1 VSGGVSSSRLAAL
14 LHRLSPLGELRL
26 LLAIIACAALLW
38 GFFEIADEVLEGES
52 RVFDEWVLQALRT
65 ADDPAVAVGPTWLE
79 EAVRDLTALGGYTVL
94 GLVTLAT
101 ATGFWLARRRSL
113 AVFVLAAAI
122 GAVFWTE
129 GLKLLFARPRPE
141 VVPHGVTVHSLSF
154 PSGHATAASAI
165 YLTQALILASYQTR
179 WRLRWL
185 IVATAVIVSLLVGC
199 SRVFLGVHWPS
210 DVAAGWTLGG
220 AWALLC
226 WIVAVRLR
234 ERNVLPQSSDQS
246 AADSTTS
253 ARATAGGSRRST

>member
-1 VSGGVSSSRLAAL
+1 VSRGHVAPL
-14 LHRLSPLGELRL
+14 LHRLSRLAEVRL
-26 LLAIIACAALLW
+26 LVAIIACAGLLW
-38 GFFEIADEVLEGES
+38 GFFEIVDEVLEGDT
-52 RVFDEWVLQALRT
+52 RAVDEWVLQALR
-65 ADDPAVAVGPTWLE
+65 APGDPAVLIGPTWLE
-79 EAVRDLTALGGYTVL
+79 EAVRDITALGGYTVL

-122 GAVFWTE
+122 GAVLWTE
-129 GLKLLFARPRPE
+129 SLKLLFARPRPE
-141 VVPHGVTVHSLSF
+141 VVPHGVTVHTLSL
-154 PSGHATAASAI
+154 PSGHATSTMAI
-165 YLTQALILASYQTR
+165 YLTQALVLASYQTR
-179 WRLRWL
+179 RRLRWL

-234 ERNVLPQSSDQS
+234 ERNVLPPSSDQP
-246 AADSTTS
+246 AAESTTS
-253 ARATAGGSRRST
+253 ASATAGGSRRST

>member
-1 VSGGVSSSRLAAL
+1 M
-14 LHRLSPLGELRL
+14 RL
-26 LLAIIACAALLW
+26 LVAIIACGAVLW
-38 GFFEIADEVLEGES
+38 GFFEIADEVLES
-52 RVFDEWVLQALRT
+52 RVIERWLLLAFRT
-65 ADDPAVAVGPTWLE
+65 TADPAVPIGPVWLE
-79 EAVRDLTALGGYTVL
+79 GAVRDITALGSYTVL

-101 ATGFWLARRRSL
+101 ATGCWLAGRRSL

-122 GAVFWTE
+122 GAVIWVE
-129 GLKLLFARPRPE
+129 SLKLLFARPRPE
-141 VVPHGVTVHSLSF
+141 VVPHGVMVHTLSL
-154 PSGHATAASAI
+154 PSGHATATTAI

-179 WRLRWL
+179 RRLRVL